1 MFVHVST
8 CQLNRK
14 LGFFA
19 KHHSQST
26 DCMGIQI
33 QPENYDFVKLKKLSP
48 ISNPKL
54 KIPQSHM
61 NRVLIYTSAV
71 RCTENFG
78 APRFTS
84 LGSMH
89 RSGIPIFDSIRFR
102 I

>member
-48 ISNPKL
+48 ISNP
-54 KIPQSHM
+54 
-61 NRVLIYTSAV
+61 
-71 RCTENFG
+71 
-78 APRFTS
+78 
-84 LGSMH
+84 
-89 RSGIPIFDSIRFR
+89 
-102 I
+102 